1 MLANYSPP
9 FGHEEDFVVLNT
21 EGSKLLSIR
30 TGSLSPD
37 ERLEIQSHVTHTRA
51 FLNLIP
57 WTEELKNIPEIAGS
71 NHEKLN
77 GSGYPSGIRVTEF
90 PWLLRS

>member
-9 FGHEEDFVVLNT
+9 FGHEEDFVVLNA

-51 FLNLIP
+51 LDGGV
-57 WTEELKNIPEIAGS
+57 EEYSRDCWLKS
-71 NHEKLN
+71 
-77 GSGYPSGIRVTEF
+77 
-90 PWLLRS
+90 